1 MRIKCVIA
9 DDELPARQGLAA
21 LLGDFPDID
30 VVAICADGVAAIDAI
45 REHKPDLV
53 LLDVQMPHVD
63 GFEVLASIETPRPQV
78 IFITAFDE
86 FALKAFEVNAVDYL
100 LKPFNDER
108 FAESI
113 ERVREKLG
121 RVGEEDGVEGLIRS
135 VSRRELRPVAPL
147 SDDRLVLRVDGNVHL
162 IPYAKVVYI
171 EAYDYYVKVHSEGNF
186 LLVRETMKNLEDLL
200 PSTMFL
206 RIHKSYIVNL
216 QWVRALS
223 KRSNEHVLQ
232 LVTEEELR
240 VSRSKLSTVREF
252 LQGPA

>member
-21 LLGDFPDID
+21 LLGDFADID
-30 VVAICADGVAAIDAI
+30 VVAVCADGVEAIDAI

-121 RVGEEDGVEGLIRS
+121 RDGEEDGVEGLIRS
-135 VSRRELRPVAPL
+135 VSSRELRPVAPL

-200 PSTMFL
+200 PSAMFL

-216 QWVRALS
+216 QWVKTLS

-232 LVTEEELR
+232 LVTGEELR

-252 LQGPA
+252 LQGPT